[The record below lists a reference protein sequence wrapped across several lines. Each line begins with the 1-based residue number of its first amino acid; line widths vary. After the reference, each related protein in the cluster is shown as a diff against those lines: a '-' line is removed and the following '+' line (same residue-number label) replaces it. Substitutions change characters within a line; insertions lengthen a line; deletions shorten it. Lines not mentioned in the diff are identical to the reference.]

1 MMNLN
6 PMRKT
11 ALLILLILIAGT
23 QLLTAQR
30 SWDELEYPPLNTF
43 EKPDIEIFELENGI
57 TFYLVEDDELPLINL
72 RVLVRTGGVLI
83 PNNNAGLNSI
93 AGTVMRTGG
102 TTSITGDDLSELLE
116 DRAARMETS
125 IGLTSGSASMSVL
138 KDDFEELLPV
148 FIDLLQNPAFPENR
162 IQLAKTQ
169 QKTSISRRNDESIPI
184 GLREFQ
190 KLLYGPGSPYART
203 TEYETID
210 NITRDDLIQFHQ
222 KSFVGSNMMI
232 GVIGDF
238 SAPEIKELLRDAFS
252 QIPAGEALSLDFPD
266 VDYEFVNTIN
276 FVDKRDVNQSFVMM
290 GHIGGMRDN
299 PDYAALQ
306 VMNRVLSDG
315 FSGRLM
321 RIVRSQ
327 MGLAYAV
334 FGEYGSG
341 NFFPGMF
348 YAGVMTQSET
358 TAEAINAILEQI
370 RRLQDEPVSERE
382 RNDTIDRFLN
392 SLVFQYDSRAS
403 VLNERMSLDYA
414 GLDPETFDRLV
425 EEIQQ
430 VTIEDIQR
438 VAQQYLKPDALQILV
453 VGNGAEI
460 GDQLEQFGE
469 VNIVDISIPMPG
481 DDEDEPAAGDTV
493 AGADWM
499 ERMAS
504 AILPAGPIEGNLV
517 FEADNTVQGPMGE
530 MVLGVKQTV
539 NFVDEKLITE
549 MNAPMG
555 QITMQI
561 IDGEG
566 TMMMGGNEMP
576 MPPAQKEE
584 ILSGHKRNPVTIAM
598 NWDHYTS
605 EYHGMTEMDDG
616 EYALIIVLS
625 DTRLNFYLDPETAT
639 PVYVTYR
646 QFDPQEGQQV
656 TIKQVYR
663 EWTQN
668 DGVLLPYKTY
678 VYNNEERISTVAVK
692 THSVDR

>member
-1 MMNLN
+1 
-6 PMRKT
+6 MRKT
-11 ALLILLILIAGT
+11 ALLTLLILIAGT
-23 QLLTAQR
+23 QLLTAQK
-30 SWDELEYPPLNTF
+30 SWDEIEYPPLNTF
-43 EKPDIEIFELENGI
+43 EKPDVEIFELDNGI

-72 RVLVRTGGVLI
+72 RVLVRTGGVLV
-83 PNNNAGLNSI
+83 PNDKAGLNSI

-102 TTSITGDDLSELLE
+102 TTSISGDDLNELLE
-116 DRAARMETS
+116 DRAARMETG
-125 IGLTSGSASMSVL
+125 IGLTSGSASMNVL

-169 QKTSISRRNDESIPI
+169 QKTSISRRNDESIPV

-210 NITRDDLIQFHQ
+210 NITRDDLVQFHQ
-222 KSFVGSNMMI
+222 EAFVGRNMMI

-238 SAPEIKELLRDAFS
+238 SIPELKEILSDAFS
-252 QIPAGEALSLDFPD
+252 QIPSGEPVSLDFPE
-266 VDYEFVNTIN
+266 VDYDFVNSIN

-382 RNDTIDRFLN
+382 LRDTVDRFLN

-430 VTIEDIQR
+430 VTIDDIQR

-469 VNIVDISIPMPG
+469 VKMIDITIPVPG
-481 DDEDEPAAGDTV
+481 EAEEETV
-493 AGADWM
+493 AGDAAAGAEWLS
-499 ERMAS
+499 RMAS
-504 AILPAGPIEGNLV
+504 ALLPDGPIEGELI

-530 MVLGVKQTV
+530 MVLGVRQTV
-539 NFVDEKLITE
+539 NFDDDKLIAEVT
-549 MNAPMG
+549 APMG
-555 QITMQI
+555 VITMQI
-561 IDGEG
+561 MDGEG
-566 TMMMGGNEMP
+566 VMMMGGNQMP

-584 ILSGHKRNPVTIAM
+584 MLSEHKRNPLYIAL
-598 NWDHYTS
+598 HAGTFTS
-605 EYHGMTEMDDG
+605 EYHGMTETEDG
-616 EYALIIVLS
+616 HFAHIVLVG
-625 DTRLNFYLDPETAT
+625 DTRINLYLDPETAA
-639 PVYVTYR
+639 PASIAFR
-646 QFDPQEGQQV
+646 QFDPEQGQQV
-656 TIKQVYR
+656 TMKRVFA
-663 EWTQN
+663 EWTLN
-668 DGVLLPYKTY
+668 DGVMLPYQTD
-678 VYNNEERISTVAVK
+678 VYQGDDKISSITVK
-692 THSVDR
+692 THSVE

>member
-1 MMNLN
+1 
-6 PMRKT
+6 MRKT
-11 ALLILLILIAGT
+11 ALLTLLILIAGT

-30 SWDELEYPPLNTF
+30 IWDEIEYPALNTF
-43 EKPDIEIFELENGI
+43 EKPDVEIFELDNGI

-72 RVLVRTGGVLI
+72 RVMIRTGGVLV
-83 PNNNAGLNSI
+83 PNNKAGLNSI

-102 TTSITGDDLSELLE
+102 TTSITGDDLNELLE

-125 IGLTSGSASMSVL
+125 IGLTSGSASMNVL

-169 QKTSISRRNDESIPI
+169 QKTSISRRNDESIPV

-190 KLLYGPGSPYART
+190 KLLYGSGSPYART

-210 NITRDDLIQFHQ
+210 NITRDDLVQFHQ

-238 SAPEIKELLRDAFS
+238 SIPEMKEILSGAFS
-252 QIPAGEALSLDFPD
+252 QIPAGEPVGLDFPE
-266 VDYEFVNTIN
+266 VEYEFVNSIN

-358 TAEAINAILEQI
+358 TAEAINAILDQI
-370 RRLQDEPVSERE
+370 RRLQDEPVSESE
-382 RNDTIDRFLN
+382 LSDTIDRFLN

-414 GLDPETFDRLV
+414 GLDPDTFDRLV

-438 VAQQYLKPDALQILV
+438 VAQEYLRPDALQILV
-453 VGNGAEI
+453 VGNGVEI
-460 GDQLEQFGE
+460 GDQLDQFGE
-469 VNIVDISIPMPG
+469 VNMIDITIPVPG
-481 DDEDEPAAGDTV
+481 AEEEESVAGDTV
-493 AGADWM
+493 AGAEWLN
-499 ERMAS
+499 RMAS
-504 AILPAGPIEGNLV
+504 ALLPDGPIEGDLV
-517 FEADNTVQGPMGE
+517 FEADNTVQSPMGE

-539 NFVDEKLITE
+539 NFTDDKLISE
-549 MNAPMG
+549 VSAPMG
-555 QITMQI
+555 QVTMQI

-566 TMMMGGNEMP
+566 SMMMGGNQMP

-584 ILSGHKRNPVTIAM
+584 MLSEHKRNPLYIAM
-598 NWDHYTS
+598 NAGDFTS
-605 EYHGMTEMDDG
+605 EYHGMAETEDG
-616 EYALIIVLS
+616 HFVHVILVG
-625 DTRLNFYLDPETAT
+625 DTRINLYLDPETTEPASIS
-639 PVYVTYR
+639 YR
-646 QFDPQEGQQV
+646 QFDPQQGQQV
-656 TIKQVYR
+656 SVRRVFT
-663 EWTQN
+663 EWTLS
-668 DGVLLPYKTY
+668 DGVMLPYQTEIY
-678 VYNNEERISTVAVK
+678 QGDNRVASITVK
-692 THSVDR
+692 SHSVE